1 MPHCRKSHVMAQYGI
16 SNIFFF
22 YLFQSVIFHE
32 EGHPDFPWFKQC
44 VTFNFFPTPTHKL
57 IYNLF
62 HMLAMYGLP
71 LVIMTLSYSLILIE
85 ISKKTRQSRGN
96 VYIFRSVHSNQFCT
110 YRIFEQHQL
119 TRAYANALPCQS
131 LWCTHIQIMNADMKN
146 HAKS

>member
-1 MPHCRKSHVMAQYGI
+1 M
-16 SNIFFF
+16 
-22 YLFQSVIFHE
+22 IFHE

-85 ISKKTRQSRGN
+85 ISKKTRQSRGKIYILGQYIIISYLSHVRATTAHASLCKCAALLEPLMHTYPNEPGHEISNN
-96 VYIFRSVHSNQFCT
+96 VVCANSKGSDQPAHTRSL
-110 YRIFEQHQL
+110 I
-119 TRAYANALPCQS
+119 RAFASRLNNL
-131 LWCTHIQIMNADMKN
+131 
-146 HAKS
+146 